1 MILTFIET
9 ENGLIKKSS
18 FTIASYCNELK
29 EKFKY
34 EIIGVISN
42 KAEENEIKKLNDFG
56 MSKLYKIN
64 NDYQNKFDCVSNCI
78 TDITKKEN
86 IKIII
91 LSDTY
96 NSKYILPILTAN
108 LNYSSISNAIETPK
122 SISPFL
128 IKRNAFSGK
137 AFENAECTDQNI
149 IISVNTSAYRL
160 KKYNNNNNNNFEVV
174 NYNTNYNNEID
185 FEIID
190 VQKETNKINLRD
202 AEIVVSGGRGLK
214 GPENWKMIEELAT
227 ILQGAT
233 ACSKPVSDLKWR
245 PHEEHVGQTG
255 KTISPE
261 LYIAIGISGAIQH
274 AAGISSSKC
283 ILSINTD
290 SEAPIFKISN
300 YGIIGDAFEVVPKI
314 IEELKK

>member
-18 FTIASYCNELK
+18 FTAASYCYELK
-29 EKFKY
+29 EKFNY
-34 EIIGVISN
+34 AVIGVISN
-42 KAEENEIKKLNDFG
+42 KIEETETKKLNDFG
-56 MSKLYKIN
+56 ISKLYKVDN
-64 NDYQNKFDCVSNCI
+64 GCQNQFDSISRCI
-78 TDITKKEN
+78 ADIVKKESV
-86 IKIII
+86 KIII

-96 NSKYILPILTAN
+96 NSKYILPMLTAN
-108 LNYSSISNAIETPK
+108 LNYSSISNAIEVPK

-149 IISVNTSAYRL
+149 IISVNTSIY
-160 KKYNNNNNNNFEVV
+160 KSKYNNNNNNNFEIV
-174 NYNTNYNNEID
+174 NYNTQYNNDID
-185 FEIID
+185 FEIVD
-190 VQKETNKINLRD
+190 VQKEINKINLRD

-214 GPENWKMIEELAT
+214 GPENWKMIEELAA
-227 ILQGAT
+227 ILKGAT

-300 YGIIGDAFEVVPKI
+300 YGIIGDAFEVVPQI